1 MLFNK
6 KRVAPKAKDFTR
18 SDLPSSRRK
27 QFFLFFR
34 YEWKLML
41 ILPFFFL
48 LLFAPYLGITIL
60 EQVYSVNNPDKNL
73 FTFALMSE
81 GIKAICI
88 ILPFLSFGG
97 LNEIH
102 RHLSLNEGV
111 LFWKDYLK
119 GFNLKWLLFGLMFGI
134 CNVLLVLLSSI
145 AGAFNYAGVFYYL
158 VLGLFCLVIYPIMC
172 FACIQSTYY
181 TLDLKGYLSNGVKF
195 TIKYYPYMFLFS
207 LYPLAPR
214 LLGLIPNMP
223 IFIYDTII
231 VIFMALS
238 PIYALLLYSF
248 CLDKFD
254 ENINKDNHPFFYRKG
269 LSEKITKGEQD
280 NESTSN

>member
-6 KRVAPKAKDFTR
+6 SGITPKTKDFTKD
-18 SDLPSSRRK
+18 DLPSSRRK
-27 QFFLFFR
+27 QFFLLFKH
-34 YEWKLML
+34 EWKLMI

-60 EQVYSVNNPDKNL
+60 EQVYSVNHLDKDL
-73 FTFALMSE
+73 FNFELMSE
-81 GIKAICI
+81 GIKTICI

-97 LNEIH
+97 LVEIH

-119 GFNLKWLLFGLMFGI
+119 GFNLKWLLFGLLFGVN
-134 CNVLLVLLSSI
+134 NVILVLLSSI
-145 AGAFNYAGVFYYL
+145 AGAFSYAGVFYYI

-172 FACIQSTYY
+172 FACIQTSYY
-181 TLDLKGYLSNGVKF
+181 TLNFKGYLSNASKF
-195 TIKYYPYMFLFS
+195 VIKYYPYMFLYS
-207 LYPLAPR
+207 LYLLIPNLLAA
-214 LLGLIPNMP
+214 IPNMP

-238 PIYALLLYSF
+238 PIYALSLYSF

-254 ENINKDNHPFFYRKG
+254 ENINKDNYPSFYRKG
-269 LSEKITKGEQD
+269 LNENNIKGEEEHEND
-280 NESTSN
+280 